1 MRSYAVVVCG
11 RLLGHLVPGLPA
23 APPDSPSIKMLEDAM
38 RRQQEE
44 ISPAAPVAAAA
55 GGRPCAGEAGR
66 ARGSEGEQ
74 HREGP
79 PRVPRDVRRDSVHPL
94 ARPEDPARE
103 GRARASASRRSDARE
118 ASAAGGKGTAAGAA
132 PRPRVRDLTPGP

>member
-1 MRSYAVVVCG
+1 MRSYEVVVAG
-11 RLLGHLVPGLPA
+11 RLLGLLVPGLPA
-23 APPDSPSIKMLEDAM
+23 VTPDSPSIKMLGDTM

-44 ISPAAPVAAAA
+44 ISPAAPVAVAE
-55 GGRPCAGEAGR
+55 GDRPCARETGR

-94 ARPEDPARE
+94 AGPEDPARE
-103 GRARASASRRSDARE
+103 E
-118 ASAAGGKGTAAGAA
+118 
-132 PRPRVRDLTPGP
+132 RPEPQP